1 MGMETKLSSVRFL
14 LSSFITIFI
23 LAVSA
28 GLADAQDCELT
39 ICKSAED
46 SGDTL
51 FGFFGSDFEGFFDID
66 LLGSGEGSCDSATVP
81 PQSIAEVFEAFTPGW
96 RLVEI
101 DCQGASGVG
110 TDFLFDDNDNIVGV
124 SLLCDPGDVESGFAT
139 CTFINVPDVTVTT
152 TIPTISEWGLIAMSG
167 ILGIVG
173 LLAMRK
179 RKVEA

>member
-28 GLADAQDCELT
+28 GLADAQDCEFT

-46 SGDTL
+46 SGDTE
-51 FGFFGSDFEGFFDID
+51 FGFFGSDFEGFFDFG
-66 LLGSGEGSCDSATVP
+66 LLGSGEGSCNSATYP
-81 PQSIAEVFEAFTPGW
+81 PQTMAEVFEAFEPGW

-110 TDFLFDDNDNIVGV
+110 TEFLFDDNDNIVGV
-124 SLLCDPGDVESGFAT
+124 SLLCDSGNEPGFAT

-167 ILGIVG
+167 ILGIIG
-173 LLAMRK
+173 LLAIRK